1 MKQNKAEGAPV
12 PTRSQ
17 QESTQKPSPFAQSH
31 PGPSMSSQS
40 KRSTEASD
48 SVGVCQPPPRNK
60 MCVETDKKVQLNP
73 KLRSQK
79 KISTSHLDQSSLQPR
94 SQLNRKRA
102 LDNAG
107 VDQAPPQKM
116 QRLAIKV
123 KDQQLEPGSLKKL
136 CAHSLKRWGKNHGK
150 AF

>member
-17 QESTQKPSPFAQSH
+17 QESTKKPSPFAQSH
-31 PGPSMSSQS
+31 PGPPMSSQS

-48 SVGVCQPPPRNK
+48 NVGVCQPPPRNK

-136 CAHSLKRWGKNHGK
+136 CNLCVHTH
-150 AF
+150 